1 MTARDISPII
11 NCQLSSVNDPASPI
25 LHLLTDSRRLL
36 GTQGTLFFAIPTSRN
51 SGTRYVAELYNKGIR
66 NFVIPNRANAD
77 LDQFLADADRQTNVW
92 RVDDV
97 VLALQRLAAYKRNLC
112 NIQVVG
118 ITGSNG
124 KTIVKDWIVQLLSPD
139 MNVASS
145 PKSFNSQIGVPL
157 SVWRLDEK
165 ASIGV
170 FEAGISKPGEM
181 QRLRSVINPTVGILT
196 NIGQAHDE
204 NFVSRQ
210 QKIDEKL
217 QLFTHCNTLILCAD
231 DTETLSAVRR
241 NADLRQVT
249 LLTWGRSD
257 SCYLQLV
264 AVGTDGET
272 SQLHLRHAASRQEAV
287 VSIPFVD
294 RASIQ
299 NAMQCITLMLHMGYP
314 LATIAERCCRL
325 QPVEM
330 RLQLIE
336 GADGCTLVNDGYSLD
351 LNSLEI
357 ALEFVQHEARNS
369 KKTLIV
375 SDIMQSGIAGHE
387 LYSRVAEL
395 AQRTGISRII
405 GIGDEISQH
414 PEAFGGLD
422 ARFYPDTEA
431 FLKAGV
437 RFANEAILLKGAR
450 KFRFERI
457 AKALQRHSHET
468 VMEVDMDA
476 LISNLNYY
484 RSLIKPTT
492 KVMAMVKASAYGAG
506 KVEVASAL
514 QYNGADYLT
523 VAYSDEGVELRH
535 AGITLPIMVMNPEE
549 ECFEDMIHYN
559 LEPDIYSFRILES
572 FAQAVAVYGDEGQW
586 VDIHVEFDT
595 GMHRLG
601 FVGSDIRRLCDM
613 LKREECPL
621 RVVSVFSHL
630 ACSDEPDKDD
640 FTHRQISLFQDWSGE
655 LMRLL
660 ERKDIC
666 RHILNSS
673 GIARFADAQ
682 MDMVRLGIGLYG
694 YAPEPDVQQHLR
706 PVSRLTS
713 RISQI
718 KEIPEGDSVGYGR
731 RWVASK
737 PSRIAIIPIG
747 YADGLNRRLGY
758 GHGSM
763 LVAGHEVPII
773 GSICMD
779 MCFLDVTGIDCHE
792 GDEVVIFGD
801 KELMQHLA
809 KAANTI
815 SYEILT
821 SVAPRVKR
829 IYTFS

>member
-1 MTARDISPII
+1 MTARDISSII
-11 NCQLSSVNDPASPI
+11 DCKSLSVNEPEAAI

-36 GTQGTLFFAIPTSRN
+36 DAEGTIFFAIPTSRN
-51 SGTRYVAELYNKGIR
+51 SGLRYVAELYDKGVR
-66 NFVIPNRANAD
+66 NFVIPSNAD
-77 LDQFLADADRQTNVW
+77 LDIEANLW

-97 VLALQRLAAYKRNLC
+97 VLALQRLAAYKRGLY
-112 NIQVVG
+112 NIPVVG

-139 MNVASS
+139 MNIVSS

-157 SVWRLDEK
+157 SVWHMNDK
-165 ASIGV
+165 AALGV
-170 FEAGISKPGEM
+170 FEAGISKIGEM
-181 QRLRSVINPTVGILT
+181 QRLRPVINPTVGIFT

-204 NFVSRQ
+204 NFTSRR

-217 QLFTHCNTLILCAD
+217 QLFTHCKTLVYCAD
-231 DTETLSAVRR
+231 DSDIATAIEQSEA
-241 NADLRQVT
+241 LRQVT
-249 LLTWGRSD
+249 RLSWGHSD
-257 SCYLQLV
+257 HCYLQLANV
-264 AVGTDGET
+264 AT
-272 SQLHLRHAASRQEAV
+272 SGDTSTLHIRCATSCQTESV
-287 VSIPFVD
+287 TIPFVD

-299 NAMQCITLMLHMGYP
+299 NAMHCITLMMHMGYP
-314 LATIAERCCRL
+314 AATIAERCAHL

-330 RLQLIE
+330 RLQMLE
-336 GADGCTLVNDGYSLD
+336 GADGCSIVNDGYSLD

-357 ALEFVQHEARNS
+357 ALEFVQHEGRNS

-375 SDIMQSGIAGHE
+375 SDIMQTGMTGNE
-387 LYSRVAEL
+387 LYGRVAEL
-395 AQRTGISRII
+395 ARGTGVSRII
-405 GIGDEISQH
+405 GIGEEIGRCAA
-414 PEAFGGLD
+414 AFTGLD
-422 ARFYPDTEA
+422 ARFYPTTED
-431 FLKAGV
+431 FLKAGE
-437 RFANEAILLKGAR
+437 RFSKEIILLKGAR
-450 KFRFERI
+450 KYRFERV

-468 VMEVDMDA
+468 VMEVSMDA
-476 LISNLNYY
+476 LVSNLNYY

-492 KVMAMVKASAYGAG
+492 KVMGMVKASAYGAG

-514 QYNGADYLT
+514 HYNGVDYLT
-523 VAYSDEGVELRH
+523 VAYSDEGVELRR
-535 AGITLPIMVMNPEE
+535 AGISLPIMVMNPEE
-549 ECFEDMIHYN
+549 ECFEDMIRN
-559 LEPDIYSFRILES
+559 KLEPDIYSFRIMDS
-572 FAQAVAVYGDEGQW
+572 FAEAVAVYGEEGQR

-601 FVGSDIRRLCDM
+601 FVGDDIQRLCDT

-630 ACSDEPDKDD
+630 ACSDDPEKDY
-640 FTHRQISLFQDWSGE
+640 FTHRQINLFKGWSDE
-655 LMRLL
+655 FMQRLG
-660 ERKDIC
+660 RKDIC

-673 GIARFADAQ
+673 GIARFGEAQ

-694 YAPEPDVQQHLR
+694 YAPEPEVQKHLR

-713 RISQI
+713 RISQL
-718 KEIPEGDSVGYGR
+718 KDIPAGDSVGYGR
-731 RWVASK
+731 RWVAEK

-758 GHGSM
+758 GHGCM

-779 MCFLDVTGIDCHE
+779 MCFLDVTGIECRE

-801 KELMQHLA
+801 TTLMQHLA

-829 IYTFS
+829 VYTFS